1 MRDRDMEWGHTVSVE
16 LNHTIVWCRDQARS
30 SRFLAE
36 ILGRPAPTRYGP
48 FHVVEVDNGV
58 SLDFHETDGG
68 IAPQHYAF
76 LIDEGQF
83 DSIFGRIT
91 ARGLD
96 YWADPARQKPGEINR
111 RDGGRGVYFEDP
123 DGHFLEILTRPYG
136 SGA

>member
-1 MRDRDMEWGHTVSVE
+1 MSIQ
-16 LNHTIVWCRDQARS
+16 LNHTIVWCRDQTRS
-30 SRFLAE
+30 AAFLAE

-58 SLDFHETDGG
+58 SLDFHDKDGE

-76 LIDEGQF
+76 LIGEEAF
-83 DSIFGRIT
+83 DSIFGRIKE
-91 ARGLD
+91 RGLD
-96 YWADPARQKPGEINR
+96 YWADPAQQKTGEINR

-136 SGA
+136 SGG